1 MIGLGLNGGGICSA
15 EELVNAVV
23 GQKQIEEAEKRETRK
38 ANKATAD
45 KEIGGVTMSD
55 RLPV

>member
-1 MIGLGLNGGGICSA
+1 
-15 EELVNAVV
+15 VNAIT
-23 GQKQIEEAEKRETRK
+23 GQKQIEAEEKAATRK